1 MESETIKRLTSD
13 NPSFDLNT
21 IYGKDHE
28 AWVMGGGPSP
38 DYEDC
43 KLEDMIRRM
52 AAAFRVELFSENTDE
67 FDE

>member
-1 MESETIKRLTSD
+1 
-13 NPSFDLNT
+13 
-21 IYGKDHE
+21 
-28 AWVMGGGPSP
+28 MGGGPSP